1 MILMAAPVAL
11 AVHVHWV
18 QACISVPET
27 TMICLTVMTVIIVSM
42 DGMLE
47 KWKITFQ

>member
-18 QACISVPET
+18 QACINVM
-27 TMICLTVMTVIIVSM
+27 TMLMIYSTVMPVITVSM
-42 DGMLE
+42 DGMLV
-47 KWKITFQ
+47 KWNIIF